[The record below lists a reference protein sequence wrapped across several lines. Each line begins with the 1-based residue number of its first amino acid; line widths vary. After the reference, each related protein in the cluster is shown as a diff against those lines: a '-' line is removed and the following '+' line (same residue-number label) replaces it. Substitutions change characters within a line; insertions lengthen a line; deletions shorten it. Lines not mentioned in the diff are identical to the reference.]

1 MIFTPTALKDAFEIE
16 VKKIGDDRGFF
27 GRAFCA
33 NEFKEHGIET
43 EFVQCN
49 LSRSAD
55 KYTLRGFHF
64 QMDEAAEDK
73 LVRCTKGSIL
83 DVIIDL
89 RPDSPTYKQHIG
101 VELTDSNHK
110 MLLVPRGFAHSF
122 ITLEEDTEVF
132 YMVSNYYTPEKE
144 SGLRWNDPAFDIK
157 WPTDNPVLS
166 AKDESWP
173 DFES

>member
-1 MIFTPTALKDAFEIE
+1 M
-16 VKKIGDDRGFF
+16 R
-27 GRAFCA
+27 
-33 NEFKEHGIET
+33 
-43 EFVQCN
+43 
-49 LSRSAD
+49 
-55 KYTLRGFHF
+55 
-64 QMDEAAEDK
+64 
-73 LVRCTKGSIL
+73 
-83 DVIIDL
+83 
-89 RPDSPTYKQHIG
+89 
-101 VELTDSNHK
+101 
-110 MLLVPRGFAHSF
+110 FAHSF